1 VHTCNIYLDA
11 CLVLGLNQLWEGET
25 SEMCGGVFACDRQ
38 QAMRITCLSA
48 VAKLLMALPVQHL
61 YDVVNQ
67 SQLLGYLSGFI
78 SSATVPVAG
87 LSIIMAEMLLGKL
100 PQELAPHFAR
110 EGIVHEVRRLCS
122 KEPALPDPVMDALL
136 DHARQ
141 MQDAMLGPGSLAGA
155 CAANDELMSKAKT
168 VSVKLDEGK
177 LEALQELR
185 DLLSG
190 DGPALS
196 SYQVL
201 TSGLAESLLG
211 WLLEA
216 VPERLVAFVEI
227 LCGRPDGRDEGLDDA
242 AAQPLRNLIVKLNE
256 ALSVR
261 ETFPVAM
268 SDASGDLT
276 AGLKLLAQPLK
287 LRLTRDESD
296 TTLGDYGG
304 SVVLIEPLATINAVH
319 DFLWPKVFQARS
331 GPDDGGDSPDG
342 GGVRRDSPRGDASP
356 SGEMGIMDEESGDD
370 EDDEDDED
378 DDEDDDE
385 EEGSAADITRPTPS
399 RPAAAAGAAGGSSP
413 PGASSNKSHSLV
425 FVVNGKPLAYKC
437 PIIQAIGALG
447 SEGAE
452 STGRSSGAA
461 GGTVGGQLHACRRAW
476 EQVHTISYRTVRA
489 GDPDAPATPATPGA
503 DSVSKASTESP
514 EAKAVVTVLS
524 SRHALQGML
533 QEELVLKEGSLSSET
548 RLTLRLLRALALLN
562 CQWQMLF
569 QSHTSISFPRRTL
582 VPASELVNV
591 KLAWKLM
598 RQLQDPLMLCTGS
611 LPSWCAD
618 LTENCGFLFP
628 LECREF
634 FTNCTAFG
642 ISRALHS
649 MQQRVQGA
657 SASDRPTEVRI
668 GRIQREKIR
677 VSRAKILPSAMRAL
691 ELYASHRSMLEVEY
705 YGEAGTGLGPTLE
718 FFTLVSQELQGSRL
732 GLWRDQG
739 SAEDA
744 AGEDDSGVRGSGD
757 AEAGVGEGGGRRMEH
772 LPNDGLGQAPAQA
785 GYIRGFHQICVIR
798 CTGCTLIRFPR
809 CQEHH
814 TLLTRVTPEG
824 EGMCHRCD
832 ASSSRAKGGCACK
845 DCGGEETMEWWML
858 SEEEAAYM
866 HSAFPHG
873 QSSIDHILLQC
884 PECKS
889 VNFPGTEQCLIINRG
904 GQMTSQS
911 GRVMREQDYRAV
923 TRHVTNAC
931 SNLPLTQIAGRL
943 TIEEC
948 MAAAQLIGSTPE
960 AEERGDDVPVGAEGS
975 RHVVAPHGLFPAP
988 LQISTPDSQL
998 LSYFKFAGR
1007 LVGKGLLDQRHLDLP
1022 LSPALLKVMV
1032 GQKLSFQVSRD
1043 LALHL
1048 FAEGIDALSLFL

>member
-1 VHTCNIYLDA
+1 MRPQTLNPTPETLTGA
-11 CLVLGLNQLWEGET
+11 CY
-25 SEMCGGVFACDRQ
+25 

-48 VAKLLMALPVQHL
+48 VAKLLMALPEQHL
-61 YDVVNQ
+61 FDVVKH

-87 LSIIMAEMLLGKL
+87 LAIVMAEMLLGKL
-100 PQELAPHFAR
+100 PDQLAPHFAR

-122 KEPALPDPVMDALL
+122 REPAMPDPAMDALL

-141 MQDAMLGPGSLAGA
+141 MQDAMLGPGSRVGA
-155 CAANDELMSKAKT
+155 CAANDELMTKAKA
-168 VSVKLDEGK
+168 VSAKLDMGE
-177 LEALQELR
+177 LSALHELR
-185 DLLSG
+185 HLLSG
-190 DGPALS
+190 DGPSLS

-201 TSGLAESLLG
+201 TSGLAESLLK
-211 WLLEA
+211 WLLDA
-216 VPERLVAFVEI
+216 VPERLIAFVEI
-227 LCGRPDGRDEGLDDA
+227 LCGRKGGGNEGGDDA
-242 AAQPLRNLIVKLNE
+242 APLRTLVVKLNE

-296 TTLGDYGG
+296 TTVADYGG

-319 DFLWPKVFQARS
+319 DFLWPKVFQAQS
-331 GPDDGGDSPDG
+331 SAQLPHDEAGSPDG
-342 GGVRRDSPRGDASP
+342 GGMRRDPLRGEASP
-356 SGEMGIMDEESGDD
+356 PSEMGIMDAESGEEDEVPEDEEDGD
-370 EDDEDDED
+370 EDEDEDE
-378 DDEDDDE
+378 EDE
-385 EEGSAADITRPTPS
+385 EDGSGADITRPTPS
-399 RPAAAAGAAGGSSP
+399 RPAAAGAAGGSSSP
-413 PGASSNKSHSLV
+413 PGAPSSKSHSLV

-447 SEGAE
+447 SGDGGA
-452 STGRSSGAA
+452 GAAARSSGAA

-476 EQVHTISYRTVRA
+476 EQVHTVSYRAVRA
-489 GDPDAPATPATPGA
+489 GDHEAPASPATPAA
-503 DSVSKASTESP
+503 DTASQAGTESP
-514 EAKAVVTVLS
+514 EAKSCAAGGGVGVAVAVPS
-524 SRHALQGML
+524 STHALQGML
-533 QEELVLKEGSLSSET
+533 QEELVLKEGSLSNET
-548 RLTLRLLRALALLN
+548 LLTLRLLRALAILN
-562 CQWQMLF
+562 CNWAMLF
-569 QSHTSISFPRRTL
+569 NGHECVTFPRRTL

-657 SASDRPTEVRI
+657 TASDRPTEVRI

-677 VSRAKILPSAMRAL
+677 VSRAKILASAMRAL

-718 FFTLVSQELQGSRL
+718 FFTLVSQELQSARL

-739 SAEDA
+739 TAEDDAAA
-744 AGEDDSGVRGSGD
+744 AGGGDASGKAVAEAG
-757 AEAGVGEGGGRRMEH
+757 AEAGVGESGARPLLEH

-785 GYIRGFHQICVIR
+785 GFIRGFHQICVMR
-798 CTGCTLIRFPR
+798 CKGCTLIRFPR

-824 EGMCHRCD
+824 DGMCHRCD
-832 ASSSRAKGGCACK
+832 GCRARGGGACK
-845 DCGGEETMEWWML
+845 DCGGEELMEWWML

-866 HSAFPHG
+866 HSAFPQG
-873 QSSIDHILLQC
+873 QTSIDHILLQC

-923 TRHVTNAC
+923 TRHVSNAC

-943 TIEEC
+943 TVEEC
-948 MAAAQLIGSTPE
+948 LAAAQLIGSTPE
-960 AEERGDDVPVGAEGS
+960 AEERGDDLPLGAGPEGS

-988 LQISTPDSQL
+988 LKARQKSPLQARKWPCDAEMCPIL
-998 LSYFKFAGR
+998 LSKEPYISR
-1007 LVGKGLLDQRHLDLP
+1007 T
-1022 LSPALLKVMV
+1022 PAP
-1032 GQKLSFQVSRD
+1032 
-1043 LALHL
+1043 
-1048 FAEGIDALSLFL
+1048 